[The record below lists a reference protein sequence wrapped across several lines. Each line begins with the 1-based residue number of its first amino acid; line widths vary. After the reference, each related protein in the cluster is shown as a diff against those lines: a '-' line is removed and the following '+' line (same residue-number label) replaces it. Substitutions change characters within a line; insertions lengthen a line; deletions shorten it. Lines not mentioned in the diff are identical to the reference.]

1 MNQTIKLYHLV
12 DMTKYILQNQFSDH
26 ESQLW
31 QINENSAL
39 IAKVWNSS
47 NKWELKPINANFV
60 HIENSSNGKF
70 LSATKNNKIVEE
82 ALNKAK
88 AEQEW
93 EKGTPDDE
101 GFFVLI
107 SSSKKVLTAIS
118 ATELQIKGMTYLIV
132 LLPSPKIKSL

>member
-39 IAKVWNSS
+39 INKAKVWNSS
-47 NKWELKPINANFV
+47 DKWELKPINDTFV
-60 HIENSSNGKF
+60 HIENSSKGKF
-70 LSATKNNKIVEE
+70 LSVTKNNKIVEE
-82 ALNKAK
+82 ALNIVK

-118 ATELQIKGMTYLIV
+118 ATELQIKGMIY
-132 LLPSPKIKSL
+132 

>member
-1 MNQTIKLYHLV
+1 
-12 DMTKYILQNQFSDH
+12 MTKYKLQNQFSEH

-31 QINENSAL
+31 KINENSAL

-47 NKWELKPINANFV
+47 NKWELKPINATFV
-60 HIENSSNGKF
+60 HIENPSNGKF
-70 LSATKNNKIVEE
+70 LSVTKNNTIVEE
-82 ALNKAK
+82 AMNKAK

-118 ATELQIKGMTYLIV
+118 ATELQIKGMIH
-132 LLPSPKIKSL
+132 

>member
-39 IAKVWNSS
+39 INKAKVWNSS
-47 NKWELKPINANFV
+47 DKWELKPINATFV
-60 HIENSSNGKF
+60 HIENSSKGKF
-70 LSATKNNKIVEE
+70 LSVTKNNKIVEE
-82 ALNKAK
+82 ALNIVK

-118 ATELQIKGMTYLIV
+118 ATELQIKGMIY
-132 LLPSPKIKSL
+132 